1 MTGVGPSRAHDAPG
15 SPDLADHAGPK
26 ADARDEAVL
35 LRRVVAICGHL
46 SALASQDI
54 ELASVARFLSERI
67 GAGVVLLDRGLEVLA
82 CAGAPDP
89 GDLLTVVREHSG
101 VSGLHTVLAAAAR
114 NRRALTVPVLAGE
127 VASVVVAPVSVG
139 TDVAGYLLAGAA
151 RDHDLTEDMRLLV
164 TEHAAMVCGVV
175 IGRDLVV
182 AAAAGR
188 ARQELFEA
196 LLQQRDRD
204 ESEVDRWAR
213 HLGFDATRR
222 YQVLAVAFAE
232 DRDQNGRGT
241 GLATFESLLKQ
252 RASGAIV
259 AARADEVVAI
269 VPVPGGHDGAAEAG
283 GSARALAQSCVDAA
297 AARRL
302 APAAVGVGNPCHA
315 AADIA
320 RSYAE
325 ARRALAATQRMG
337 ANGGVTAFADLG
349 IHQLL
354 LRVPDVAD
362 VRAFAEEV
370 MGPLLEEERTSGME
384 YLATLSVYFNEN
396 SSPRRTAHRLHVH
409 PNTVNY
415 RIRRVEEITG
425 LSFDVHR
432 DRLMAEVAVEI
443 LAGLGG
449 VREHGATRTDRK
461 AGKDERSSS
470 PAGE

>member
-1 MTGVGPSRAHDAPG
+1 MTGVGPTAGARAVPRLPAFN
-15 SPDLADHAGPK
+15 DHGGQK
-26 ADARDEAVL
+26 VDARDEAAL

-46 SALASQDI
+46 SALASQDVDL
-54 ELASVARFLSERI
+54 ESVARFLSERV

-82 CAGAPDP
+82 CAGASDP
-89 GDLLTVVREHSG
+89 GDVLGVVRDHSG
-101 VSGLHTVLAAAAR
+101 ASGLHTVLAAAAR
-114 NRRALTVPVLAGE
+114 NRRALTVPVLTGDAT
-127 VASVVVAPVSVG
+127 SVIVAPVSVG
-139 TDVAGYLLAGAA
+139 TDVAGYLLAGGPRGGLTGDLA
-151 RDHDLTEDMRLLV
+151 DELTEDMRLLV

-196 LLQQRDRD
+196 LLQHRDRD
-204 ESEVDRWAR
+204 DTEVDRWAR
-213 HLGFDATRR
+213 HLGFDADRP
-222 YQVLAVAFAE
+222 YQVLAVAFVE
-232 DRDQNGRGT
+232 ERDQNQRGA
-241 GLATFESLLKQ
+241 GLATLESVLTQ

-269 VPVPGGHDGAAEAG
+269 APVPARVGA
-283 GSARALAQSCVDAA
+283 GSTQAQAQARALAQACVDTA

-302 APAAVGVGNPCHA
+302 GAAAVGIGNPCHT

-325 ARRALAATQRMG
+325 ARRALAATRRMG
-337 ANGGVTAFADLG
+337 AGGGVTAFADLG
-349 IHQLL
+349 IHRLL

-370 MGPLLEEERTSGME
+370 LGALLAEERTSGME

-396 SSPRRTAHRLHVH
+396 SSPRRTAQRLHVH

-415 RIRRVEEITG
+415 RIRRIEEITG

-432 DRLMAEVAVEI
+432 DRLMAEVAAEI
-443 LAGLGG
+443 LAGPGG
-449 VREHGATRTDRK
+449 GPR
-461 AGKDERSSS
+461 
-470 PAGE
+470 

>member
-1 MTGVGPSRAHDAPG
+1 MTGVGPTAGARAVPRLPAF
-15 SPDLADHAGPK
+15 ADHGGPK
-26 ADARDEAVL
+26 VDARDEAAL

-46 SALASQDI
+46 SALASQEVDL
-54 ELASVARFLSERI
+54 ESVARFLSERV

-82 CAGAPDP
+82 CAGASDP
-89 GDLLTVVREHSG
+89 GDILGVVREHSG
-101 VSGLHTVLAAAAR
+101 ASGLHTVLAAAAR
-114 NRRALTVPVLAGE
+114 NRRALTVPVLTGDA
-127 VASVVVAPVSVG
+127 ASVIVAPVSVG
-139 TDVAGYLLAGAA
+139 TDVAGYLLAGGA
-151 RDHDLTEDMRLLV
+151 RGGGLTEDPADELTEDMRLLV

-196 LLQQRDRD
+196 LLQHRDRD
-204 ESEVDRWAR
+204 DTEVDRWAR
-213 HLGFDATRR
+213 HLGFDADRP
-222 YQVLAVAFAE
+222 YQVLAVAFVE
-232 DRDQNGRGT
+232 ERDQNRRGA
-241 GLATFESLLKQ
+241 GLATLESVLTQ

-269 VPVPGGHDGAAEAG
+269 APVPVRVGTGSTQAATQAATQAQ
-283 GSARALAQSCVDAA
+283 ARALAQACVDTAA
-297 AARRL
+297 TRRL
-302 APAAVGVGNPCHA
+302 GAAAVGIGNPCHT

-325 ARRALAATQRMG
+325 ARRALAATRRMG
-337 ANGGVTAFADLG
+337 AGGGVTAFADLG
-349 IHQLL
+349 IHRLL

-370 MGPLLEEERTSGME
+370 LGALLAEERTSGME

-396 SSPRRTAHRLHVH
+396 SSPRRTAQRLHVH

-415 RIRRVEEITG
+415 RIRRIEEITG

-432 DRLMAEVAVEI
+432 DRLMAEVAAEI
-443 LAGLGG
+443 LAGPGG
-449 VREHGATRTDRK
+449 GPR
-461 AGKDERSSS
+461 
-470 PAGE
+470 

>member
-1 MTGVGPSRAHDAPG
+1 MTGVGPTTRAQVASGP
-15 SPDLADHAGPK
+15 PELVDHAAPK
-26 ADARDEAVL
+26 AADTRDEAAL

-54 ELASVARFLSERI
+54 ELASVARFLCEKI

-82 CAGAPDP
+82 CDGTPDP
-89 GDLLTVVREHSG
+89 GELLTVIREHSG
-101 VSGLHTVLAAAAR
+101 ASGLHTVLAAVAR

-127 VASVVVAPVSVG
+127 IASVVVAPVSVG

-204 ESEVDRWAR
+204 ETEVDRWAR
-213 HLGFDATRR
+213 HLGFDAARP

-232 DRDQNGRGT
+232 DRARNGRGT
-241 GLATFESLLKQ
+241 GLASFESLLKQ

-259 AARADEVVAI
+259 TSRADEVVAI
-269 VPVPGGHDGAAEAG
+269 VPVSGARAAGRDGAAEGA
-283 GSARALAQSCVDAA
+283 GSARALARACVDSA
-297 AARRL
+297 AARRHG
-302 APAAVGVGNPCHA
+302 PAAVGIGNPCHT

-325 ARRALAATQRMG
+325 ARRALAATRRMG
-337 ANGGVTAFADLG
+337 AAGGVTAFADLG

-370 MGPLLEEERTSGME
+370 MGALLEEERTSGME

-396 SSPRRTAHRLHVH
+396 SSPRRTAQRLHVH

-443 LAGLGG
+443 LVGLGG
-449 VREHGATRTDRK
+449 GPHSVRRE
-461 AGKDERSSS
+461 
-470 PAGE
+470 

>member
-1 MTGVGPSRAHDAPG
+1 MTGVGPTTRAHVATGP
-15 SPDLADHAGPK
+15 PEHFDHAAPK
-26 ADARDEAVL
+26 VDNRDEATL

-54 ELASVARFLSERI
+54 ELASVSRFLSERI

-82 CAGAPDP
+82 CSGVPDP

-101 VSGLHTVLAAAAR
+101 ASGLHTVLAAAAR
-114 NRRALTVPVLAGE
+114 NRRALTVPVLAGT

-182 AAAAGR
+182 TAAAGR

-204 ESEVDRWAR
+204 DTEVDRWAR
-213 HLGFDATRR
+213 HLGFDATRP
-222 YQVLAVAFAE
+222 YQVLAMAFAE
-232 DRDQNGRGT
+232 DRSQNRSGT
-241 GLATFESLLKQ
+241 GLATIESLLNQ

-259 AARADEVVAI
+259 ATRADEVVAI
-269 VPVPGGHDGAAEAG
+269 VPIQGALGGRDGRDGASQG
-283 GSARALAQSCVDAA
+283 GASARALAHACVESAV
-297 AARRL
+297 ARRL
-302 APAAVGVGNPCHA
+302 GPAAVGIGNPCHT

-337 ANGGVTAFADLG
+337 AGGGVTAFADLG

-354 LRVPDVAD
+354 LRVPDVAE

-396 SSPRRTAHRLHVH
+396 SSPRRTAQRLHVH

-449 VREHGATRTDRK
+449 GPR
-461 AGKDERSSS
+461 
-470 PAGE
+470 